1 MDNEARG
8 QMGLKQQSE
17 KEATRDER
25 HATGKAGKKGGD
37 RRGGGGLKLQEIHLL
52 TSPHDQKG

>member
-1 MDNEARG
+1 MAHKAARG

-37 RRGGGGLKLQEIHLL
+37 RRGGGLKLQEIHFLR
-52 TSPHDQKG
+52 SPHDQKG